1 MLFTGHKNR
10 VATKICILPYICIQL
25 NKNKMSTAVE
35 TALAPVTFTEG
46 AVKELNKLKDQQ
58 EIGEDFGLRV
68 GVEGGGCSG
77 MNYVLGFDQKK
88 DGDNEYEIEGIKVFM
103 HKAHGLYLVGM
114 QIDFQDGLNARG
126 FTFNNP
132 NAASTCGCGTSF
144 SV

>member
-1 MLFTGHKNR
+1 
-10 VATKICILPYICIQL
+10 
-25 NKNKMSTAVE
+25 MSIAVE
-35 TALAPVTFTEG
+35 AAPVTFTEG
-46 AVKELNKLKDQQ
+46 AVKELYKLKDQQ

-77 MNYVLGFDQKK
+77 MNYVLGFDQMK
-88 DGDNEYEIEGIKVFM
+88 DGDKEYNIDGIRVFM
-103 HKAHGLYLVGM
+103 HKAHGMYLAGM
-114 QIDFQDGLNARG
+114 QIDFQNGLNARG

>member
-1 MLFTGHKNR
+1 
-10 VATKICILPYICIQL
+10 
-25 NKNKMSTAVE
+25 MSTVVE
-35 TALAPVTFTEG
+35 NSAAPVTFTEG
-46 AVKELNKLKDQQ
+46 AVKEMQKLKDQQ
-58 EIGEDFGLRV
+58 EIGDDFGLRV

-77 MNYVLGFDQKK
+77 MNYILGFDQKK
-88 DGDNEYEIEGIKVFM
+88 DGDQEYDIEGIKVYM
-103 HKAHGLYLVGM
+103 HKAHGMYLVGM

>member
-1 MLFTGHKNR
+1 
-10 VATKICILPYICIQL
+10 
-25 NKNKMSTAVE
+25 MSTAVE
-35 TALAPVTFTEG
+35 MMAPVSFTEG

-58 EIGEDFGLRV
+58 ELNDDFGLRV

-77 MNYVLGFDQKK
+77 MTYILGFDQKK
-88 DGDNEYEIEGIKVFM
+88 DGDQEYEIEGIRVFM
-103 HKAHGLYLVGM
+103 HKAHGMYLLGM